1 MHQKDYIHDR
11 NYISKILTL
20 NKLCYNHFMKTNKI
34 YSLDEIKKIINLNK
48 EFLKKEYLVNN
59 IMLFG
64 SYAKNQQTSESDIDL
79 LVDFINTIDMF
90 KFIDLEEYLSKLFN
104 KKVDLGT
111 PNSLKDF
118 IKNKILN
125 EAITL

>member
-1 MHQKDYIHDR
+1 
-11 NYISKILTL
+11 
-20 NKLCYNHFMKTNKI
+20 MKTNKI

>member
-20 NKLCYNHFMKTNKI
+20 NKLCYNHLMKTNKI

-79 LVDFINTIDMF
+79 LVDFINTIDIF

>member
-1 MHQKDYIHDR
+1 
-11 NYISKILTL
+11 
-20 NKLCYNHFMKTNKI
+20 MKTNKI

-79 LVDFINTIDMF
+79 LVDFINTIDIF